1 MDEYLK
7 FGGTEDAR
15 EILKSTREKLVE
27 RNTHVRIADKYGWDT
42 LEEYVG
48 DSLVDGPDEAT
59 KLRKAESRAIKK
71 RKEKSEKKPYD
82 TGGSSIRNDL
92 FRINNG
98 EAGRQHFTQAGN
110 FSRALTATPQINMP
124 RSPLAKSTVCFY
136 CFEEGHVAPQCP
148 LKIQV
153 RTSLPTA
160 TITKEITDKKSA

>member
-7 FGGTEDAR
+7 FGRTEDAR

-27 RNTHVRIADKYGWDT
+27 RNTHVRIADKYGWET

-82 TGGSSIRNDL
+82 RGGSSIRNDL

-98 EAGRQHFTQAGN
+98 EAGQQHFTQAGN
-110 FSRALTATPQINMP
+110 FSRAWTATPQINMP
-124 RSPLAKSTVCFY
+124 RFPLAKSTVCFY
-136 CFEEGHVAPQCP
+136 CFEEGHVAPQCS
-148 LKIQV
+148 LKIQG

-160 TITKEITDKKSA
+160 TITTEITDKKSA

>member
-7 FGGTEDAR
+7 FGRTEDAR
-15 EILKSTREKLVE
+15 EIFKSTREMLVE
-27 RNTHVRIADKYGWDT
+27 RNTHLRIADKYGWDT

-71 RKEKSEKKPYD
+71 RKEKSDKKPYD
-82 TGGSSIRNDL
+82 RGGSSIRNGL

-110 FSRALTATPQINMP
+110 FSRAWTATPQFNMP
-124 RSPLAKSTVCFY
+124 
-136 CFEEGHVAPQCP
+136 
-148 LKIQV
+148 
-153 RTSLPTA
+153 
-160 TITKEITDKKSA
+160 